1 MSVSYYQDKKKQWWE
16 VKAHGARRRC
26 AMHTCE
32 QCGKEF
38 PRYRANGKST
48 NQYCSRVCANR
59 AEKPRRIRRGP
70 DHPNYKGGHIS
81 KEGYRQIYVDRKLV
95 FEHRHVMAEFLGRE
109 LYSDETVHHINGD
122 KLDNRIE
129 NLELW
134 SFRHPRGQRV
144 VDLIDFAEEILMVYK
159 STPTTQYN
167 Q

>member
-1 MSVSYYQDKKKQWWE
+1 
-16 VKAHGARRRC
+16 
-26 AMHTCE
+26 
-32 QCGKEF
+32 
-38 PRYRANGKST
+38 
-48 NQYCSRVCANR
+48 
-59 AEKPRRIRRGP
+59 
-70 DHPNYKGGHIS
+70 
-81 KEGYRQIYVDRKLV
+81 
-95 FEHRHVMAEFLGRE
+95 MAEFLGRE